1 MPGAGKQARGSSDE
15 QRTEALDLPK
25 GARGRKDNSGQN
37 AVIKLEA
44 LSVKVDELVKLHNRS
59 SEAATDFA
67 EAVKLVAEQAG
78 LNAATVRK
86 YITARAG
93 DNFDDTKEKIR
104 QLALV
109 FDEVG

>member
-1 MPGAGKQARGSSDE
+1 MAQTTAE
-15 QRTEALDLPK
+15 QALDLKP
-25 GARGRKDNSGQN
+25 GARGRKDKGQE

-44 LSVKVDELVKLHNRS
+44 LSVKVDDLVKLYNAQT
-59 SEAATDFA
+59 EAATDFG
-67 EAVKLVAEQAG
+67 EAVKLVAEKAG

-86 YITARAG
+86 YISARAG

-109 FDEVG
+109 FDEVA